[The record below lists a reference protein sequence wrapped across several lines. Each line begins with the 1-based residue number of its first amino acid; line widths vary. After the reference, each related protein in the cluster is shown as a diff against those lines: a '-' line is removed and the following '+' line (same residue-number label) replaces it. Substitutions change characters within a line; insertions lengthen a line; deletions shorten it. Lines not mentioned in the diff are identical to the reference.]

1 MSTDNQEIQ
10 LKDILLK
17 IKELKNEMLS
27 NSIKIIFFIF
37 LFVFVSLL
45 LVSFQDSKYKAEL
58 SFVVED
64 KQQSAPLSSMSGL
77 ASQFGFDLFSASN
90 STFSQKNIMEL
101 LKSRGVVSKA
111 LMQKVLISSKSDFFI
126 SHYLSIYNLDKD
138 WGSHEDL
145 KELSF
150 NNKLSLKHDS
160 VITLIWEDIIE
171 NYLTVEIKN
180 DETDIICLS
189 FICQNA
195 HFAKLFS
202 ESLISEMSRMYISY
216 QTKQSSNTIEFLQ
229 NRSDSVFYEL
239 EKAEEDFAR
248 VKDINQRIIK
258 ASGRLKELQLMRNVE
273 VLNTMYLELVKN
285 LEVSKLTLLK
295 QTPIIQVIDKPIL
308 PLKDTKIS
316 MSFTAIVSFLLA
328 LFISVFYVFL
338 RKLVRDSLD

>member
-229 NRSDSVFYEL
+229 NRADSVFHEL

>member
-1 MSTDNQEIQ
+1 MSADNQEIQ

-27 NSIKIIFFIF
+27 NSIKISFFIF

-45 LVSFQDSKYKAEL
+45 LVFFQDSQYKAEL

-77 ASQFGFDLFSASN
+77 ASQFGFDLFSSSN

-101 LKSRGVVSKA
+101 IKSRGVVSKT
-111 LMQKVLISSKSDFFI
+111 LMQKSLINRKSDFFI
-126 SHYLSIYNLDKD
+126 SHYLSIYNLDKN
-138 WGSHEDL
+138 WENHEDL

-150 NNKLSLKHDS
+150 NNQLSVIHDS

-171 NYLTVEIKN
+171 NDLDVELKN
-180 DETDIICLS
+180 DETDIIYLS
-189 FICQNA
+189 FICPNEQ
-195 HFAKLFS
+195 FAKLFS
-202 ESLISEMSRMYISY
+202 ESLISEMSKMYISH
-216 QTKQSSNTIEFLQ
+216 QTKQSSNTIRFLQ
-229 NRSDSVFYEL
+229 NRADSVFFEL

-258 ASGRLKELQLMRNVE
+258 ASGRLKELRLMRNVE

-285 LEVSKLTLLK
+285 LEVSKLTLLN

-316 MSFTAIVSFLLA
+316 MGLTVIISFLLA
-328 LFISVFYVFL
+328 LFISVSYVFL

>member
-229 NRSDSVFYEL
+229 NRADSVFYEL